1 MQVIELDEPVYDP
14 NSPTGF
20 TTGTDGYRQFGA
32 GEWLGPWGWWWTG
45 SEADELCWCSAAPCQ
60 PQPSR
65 APTLLLSKLLNSAH
79 PPTPHP
85 TYPSRYLTS

>member
-32 GEWLGPWGWWWTG
+32 GEWLGPWGG
-45 SEADELCWCSAAPCQ
+45 GGLGLEPMSCASVVLYHINRSPAVLPPCCSASC
-60 PQPSR
+60 
-65 APTLLLSKLLNSAH
+65 
-79 PPTPHP
+79 
-85 TYPSRYLTS
+85 